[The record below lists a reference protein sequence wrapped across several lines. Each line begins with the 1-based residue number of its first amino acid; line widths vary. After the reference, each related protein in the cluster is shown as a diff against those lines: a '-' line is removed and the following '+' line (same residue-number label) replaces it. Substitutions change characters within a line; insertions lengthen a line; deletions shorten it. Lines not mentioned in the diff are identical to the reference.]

1 MTGQPDPYAL
11 THQPQFPSE
20 DLNEVR
26 PSGRTIRRGKGWL
39 FFGILVLAIGGIIAS
54 DKLSKSAPATAQGA
68 VTAYGVGN
76 IPLKDA
82 TPEEKAAVAE
92 AEKKDK
98 PKTAPK
104 PPPPKRETALGRSDA
119 FENPS
124 QKYAEREVSSWN
136 PSASK
141 KDADSFANRRK
152 SALGN

>member
-11 THQPQFPSE
+11 THQPQFPAE

-26 PSGRTIRRGKGWL
+26 PTGSTIRRGRGWI
-39 FFGILVLAIGGIIAS
+39 FVGVVVLAIGGIIAS
-54 DKLSKSAPATAQGA
+54 DWMSKSRPARATGT
-68 VTAYGVGN
+68 VTAYGVGA

-82 TPEEKAAVAE
+82 TPEEKAEAAKAE
-92 AEKKDK
+92 EKKAK
-98 PKTAPK
+98 PKKAEPT
-104 PPPPKRETALGRSDA
+104 KRETALGRSDT
-119 FENPS
+119 FENPV

-152 SALGN
+152 SALGH